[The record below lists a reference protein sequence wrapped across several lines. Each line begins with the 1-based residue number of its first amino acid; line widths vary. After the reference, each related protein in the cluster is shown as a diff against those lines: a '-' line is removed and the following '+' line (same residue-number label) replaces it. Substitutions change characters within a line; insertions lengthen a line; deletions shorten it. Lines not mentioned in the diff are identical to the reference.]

1 MDSEAMACI
10 AVIRQ
15 EVEATW
21 PSLISAIARHM
32 PSNRRLYERVW
43 RYIDAGAA
51 AVLTQHY
58 GGDETAMRQNIPPQH
73 RIGAIQTRSE
83 ALMALDIAA
92 RLAAESDPPRD
103 TFGWLKSRLRHPK
116 SG

>member
-1 MDSEAMACI
+1 MACI

-15 EVEATW
+15 EVEVTW

-43 RYIDAGAA
+43 RYIEAGSA

-58 GGDETAMRQNIPPQH
+58 GGDETAMRQHIPPQH

-83 ALMALDIAA
+83 ALLALDIAA

-103 TFGWLKSRLRHPK
+103 TLGTIKSRLRRRKPE
-116 SG
+116 

>member
-1 MDSEAMACI
+1 MACI

-43 RYIDAGAA
+43 RYIEAGSA

-103 TFGWLKSRLRHPK
+103 TFGWLTSRLRHPK